1 MHASIQPHPSAVPSR
16 CRSRARVPSELGRPV
31 RSSHPHRQ
39 SRGDRMTAVFVNG
52 NPETSAIWDS
62 LLGEL
67 ERRDALLLSPPG
79 FGAPIPDGFPCTGS
93 AYRDWLIEALEALGQ
108 PVDLVGHDVGGS
120 TTLRVAMARPD
131 LLRSWGSDSL
141 GTYDPEYVWHDLARG
156 WQSPET
162 GETAVAER
170 LGGPVEERVDRLIG
184 LGIPRPIADQIAPAQ
199 GPEMGRAILG
209 YYRAAAQPAMAE
221 LGKNLPAAAARP
233 GLAIVGTADRLPR
246 PRGGGGRGRGPR

>member
-1 MHASIQPHPSAVPSR
+1 
-16 CRSRARVPSELGRPV
+16 
-31 RSSHPHRQ
+31 
-39 SRGDRMTAVFVNG
+39 MTAVFVNG

-67 ERRDALLLSPPG
+67 ERRDTLRLSPPG

-131 LLRSWGSDSL
+131 LLRSWVSDSL

-156 WQSPET
+156 WQSPEPPSPS
-162 GETAVAER
+162 GWA
-170 LGGPVEERVDRLIG
+170 
-184 LGIPRPIADQIAPAQ
+184 
-199 GPEMGRAILG
+199 GRSKSASI
-209 YYRAAAQPAMAE
+209 
-221 LGKNLPAAAARP
+221 
-233 GLAIVGTADRLPR
+233 D
-246 PRGGGGRGRGPR
+246 

>member
-1 MHASIQPHPSAVPSR
+1 
-16 CRSRARVPSELGRPV
+16 
-31 RSSHPHRQ
+31 
-39 SRGDRMTAVFVNG
+39 MTAVFVNG

-67 ERRDALLLSPPG
+67 ERRDTLRLSPPG

-131 LLRSWGSDSL
+131 LLRSWVSDSL

-233 GLAIVGTADRLPR
+233 GLAIVGTTDRLVGSEEMRVRSATRAGARVARFEGVGHWWMVQDPALAAATLTSFWET
-246 PRGGGGRGRGPR
+246 GT